1 MKQTLGNNAQI
12 AKKCLMLSIQI
23 IDTLQDYK
31 KTIRFDYTITLQIEY
46 MTNIPKILTVDDFI
60 EGELEYDDDGIYYGE

>member
-1 MKQTLGNNAQI
+1 
-12 AKKCLMLSIQI
+12 MLSIQI